1 MEIVPEI
8 GRATSKPLL
17 TQGENHYRLH
27 CLEGI
32 KSGLFKRNLTLIV
45 ASKSPGCVS
54 NELLGISSIS
64 ISSKGKIAKGEFYF

>member
-1 MEIVPEI
+1 MD
-8 GRATSKPLL
+8 
-17 TQGENHYRLH
+17 YLH
-27 CLEGI
+27 E
-32 KSGLFKRNLTLIV
+32 NLTLIV

>member
-1 MEIVPEI
+1 MLLRSPCLHQVKITIVYI
-8 GRATSKPLL
+8 ALKVSKAD
-17 TQGENHYRLH
+17 YLH
-27 CLEGI
+27 E
-32 KSGLFKRNLTLIV
+32 NLTLIV

>member
-8 GRATSKPLL
+8 GRATSKPLKITIVYIAL
-17 TQGENHYRLH
+17 KVSKVHYLH
-27 CLEGI
+27 E
-32 KSGLFKRNLTLIV
+32 NLTLIV
-45 ASKSPGCVS
+45 ASKSPRCVS